1 MAIPTVNFISYNST
15 GISAAKSKFI
25 QDICEEYT
33 VTYASIQEHFKW
45 SKQTNKFFNDK
56 FDKFNCYVIPAY
68 RPKCQDSGRAKGGL
82 TQLSLKNKNV
92 RKDRIVTKS
101 WRIQAQL
108 LNLPT
113 TRLLWINAYF
123 PTDPQIVN
131 FDDTELLEVL
141 TEIEMIMDGTDFD
154 DVMLNGDLNWDM
166 ERKTTF
172 SNIVSSFFNRIGL
185 VSLWRHHHAD
195 HTHVHTDNVSTATL
209 DHFLVN
215 ERLLSLVEQC
225 QVLHRGDNLSRHS
238 PILLQLNAG
247 KIPTKQMESSWLPR
261 KPAWYKAS
269 LVDIDNYKMDM
280 QVRLQSLATPISIEC
295 SDPLCSDPAH
305 SSERDE
311 HVLDMLC
318 HIVES
323 SHTMLPLAGGRS
335 STPTSSSGNI
345 PGWTENV
352 EPYRQ
357 EALFWHSVWVSARR
371 PAIGELHTMM
381 TRSRN
386 QYHYAVRR
394 LKLDSRMIRAKKL
407 LESSVNGDTELI
419 KEMKYIS
426 RGSGSQEDLPEHVA
440 GADGQDEIVEKF
452 REVYQTLYN
461 SAESFT
467 EVLEIKSKLAQL
479 VTAESV
485 FEVMKI
491 TGEKVKEAASLI

>member
-1 MAIPTVNFISYNST
+1 M
-15 GISAAKSKFI
+15 
-25 QDICEEYT
+25 
-33 VTYASIQEHFKW
+33 
-45 SKQTNKFFNDK
+45 
-56 FDKFNCYVIPAY
+56 
-68 RPKCQDSGRAKGGL
+68 
-82 TQLSLKNKNV
+82 
-92 RKDRIVTKS
+92 
-101 WRIQAQL
+101 
-108 LNLPT
+108 
-113 TRLLWINAYF
+113 
-123 PTDPQIVN
+123 
-131 FDDTELLEVL
+131 
-141 TEIEMIMDGTDFD
+141 
-154 DVMLNGDLNWDM
+154 
-166 ERKTTF
+166 
-172 SNIVSSFFNRIGL
+172 
-185 VSLWRHHHAD
+185 
-195 HTHVHTDNVSTATL
+195 
-209 DHFLVN
+209 
-215 ERLLSLVEQC
+215 
-225 QVLHRGDNLSRHS
+225 
-238 PILLQLNAG
+238 
-247 KIPTKQMESSWLPR
+247 
-261 KPAWYKAS
+261 
-269 LVDIDNYKMDM
+269 DIDNYKMDM

-323 SHTMLPLAGGRS
+323 SHTMLPLAGGRRSAPRS
-335 STPTSSSGNI
+335 STSISSSGNI

-407 LESSVNGDTELI
+407 LESSVNGDTDLI

-491 TGEKVKEAASLI
+491 TGEKVKEAASLMKGGKADVSEGFTSDAILNVPDILFHQLASVYRSWLIHGSVTPVLLACAFMPLLK